1 MSRNLQ
7 RKSSATPAQ
16 KTVQKSSV
24 PTDESSDDDG
34 YEGVDQIS
42 DSEDDDEPDVEA
54 AEEDVMKRAFQDEAL
69 TPRPE
74 SDDDSV
80 VDLPS
85 PSFFNEHVEAIEPNY
100 SSSSSSTAGSPDR
113 RVHFDLS
120 DDDSESG
127 DDKEYP
133 DITFFDLDS
142 LAPHFRQ
149 LIDEDDKEANSDNEG
164 WWPSEESEEDAADE
178 AEAMDSDSSESSGY
192 STDEG
197 ETTDE
202 DIPATIHAPTRSVLR
217 RISDASSSE
226 DEAPARGPVQK
237 KRPKLSPFIHDGK
250 TRYAM
255 LDSSGKKMIMF
266 GPNRRYSADGPTK
279 RPQLQQQMSYDQM
292 ALNSSPMI
300 SNSGNLMMT
309 AMSYNQ
315 DFSLFGGQAMGPQ
328 EAFFP
333 FEANNGQ
340 ENSSV
345 EYEDDESD
353 PEDNLNL
360 DTFFDFGE
368 ESDEDQEADEAVI
381 SPTEPSTPAQ
391 ATRMRSEDQVH
402 PLLHLNSGVVGQ
414 FREKHTHKNVKRR
427 NQVST
432 AALAFEG
439 PYNQGPIQG
448 LKPNRLRH
456 ANEPI
461 TPMPR
466 KLKPANTIGS
476 SPGSPLAN
484 VAQANK
490 KRKFNGQEFHGHKR
504 NKSLV

>member
-1 MSRNLQ
+1 
-7 RKSSATPAQ
+7 
-16 KTVQKSSV
+16 
-24 PTDESSDDDG
+24 
-34 YEGVDQIS
+34 
-42 DSEDDDEPDVEA
+42 
-54 AEEDVMKRAFQDEAL
+54 
-69 TPRPE
+69 
-74 SDDDSV
+74 
-80 VDLPS
+80 
-85 PSFFNEHVEAIEPNY
+85 
-100 SSSSSSTAGSPDR
+100 
-113 RVHFDLS
+113 
-120 DDDSESG
+120 
-127 DDKEYP
+127 
-133 DITFFDLDS
+133 
-142 LAPHFRQ
+142 
-149 LIDEDDKEANSDNEG
+149 
-164 WWPSEESEEDAADE
+164 
-178 AEAMDSDSSESSGY
+178 
-192 STDEG
+192 
-197 ETTDE
+197 
-202 DIPATIHAPTRSVLR
+202 
-217 RISDASSSE
+217 
-226 DEAPARGPVQK
+226 
-237 KRPKLSPFIHDGK
+237 
-250 TRYAM
+250 M

-279 RPQLQQQMSYDQM
+279 RPQLEQQMSYQQM

-315 DFSLFGGQAMGPQ
+315 DFSLFGGQAMGPS

-368 ESDEDQEADEAVI
+368 ETDEDQAADEPVI
-381 SPTEPSTPAQ
+381 SPTEQSTPIQ
-391 ATRMRSEDQVH
+391 ATRLRSEDQVH

-414 FREKHTHKNVKRR
+414 FREKHTHKNVKKR

-448 LKPNRLRH
+448 LKPNRIRH

-466 KLKPANTIGS
+466 KLKANTIAS

-490 KRKFNGQEFHGHKR
+490 KRRFDGQDFHGHKR
-504 NKSLV
+504 SKSLV